1 MRSVPTRTRGEY
13 RENNLIQGRWFG
25 ILVCMLALMYRSDSE
40 AQSADIPA
48 GLESFEHMAEYLSR
62 GTGHWRAAIPSREGG
77 PDALGLW
84 FERTAQGRLLELTV
98 MLFYGK
104 EERKRIK
111 GYWLWHPG
119 KEAILYH
126 EVAPSGR
133 VRMGTSH
140 FTDPITFV
148 TLTESVGTDG
158 IKTPNRGVNILLSEI
173 EHRTTAYALDS
184 SGEWQEQQSL
194 TWFREPGPSAE

>member
-1 MRSVPTRTRGEY
+1 MSAKQNRTRQY
-13 RENNLIQGRWFG
+13 PLTSWCRFM
-25 ILVCMLALMYRSDSE
+25 ILVSVLALLYRTDVA
-40 AQSADIPA
+40 AQSAEAPVGSD
-48 GLESFEHMAEYLSR
+48 SFEHMAEYLSR
-62 GTGHWRAAIPSREGG
+62 GTGQWRAVIPSREGG

-84 FERTAQGRLLELTV
+84 FDRTAQGRLLELTV
-98 MLFYGK
+98 VLFYG
-104 EERKRIK
+104 EEARKGLR

-119 KEAILYH
+119 QDAILYH

-148 TLTESVGTDG
+148 TLTESVDTDG
-158 IKTPNRGVNILLSEI
+158 SKTPNRGVNILLDEN

-194 TWFREPGPSAE
+194 TWFRETGASAE